1 MSRMRRTGEQVE
13 NGVVI
18 DATFRTGWRSSAPGA
33 DKERVEVMA
42 VARAKLAEDRLRVTR
57 ELLSRLIDL
66 REATV

>member
-18 DATFRTGWRSSAPGA
+18 DATFRTGWRCSAPGA
-33 DKERVEVMA
+33 DKEGVEVMA
-42 VARAKLAEDRLRVTR
+42 MARAELAEDRLRVTR
-57 ELLSRLIDL
+57 ELPSRLIDL